1 MENLRDE
8 VLEEVEEAEELEEHV
23 DEQLAEMLVATKVEA
38 LVADMEE

>member
-8 VLEEVEEAEELEEHV
+8 VLEEVKEAEELEEHM
-23 DEQLAEMLVATKVEA
+23 DEQLADMLVTTKVEA

>member
-8 VLEEVEEAEELEEHV
+8 VLEEAEEAEELEEHV
-23 DEQLAEMLVATKVEA
+23 DGQLADMLVATKVEA